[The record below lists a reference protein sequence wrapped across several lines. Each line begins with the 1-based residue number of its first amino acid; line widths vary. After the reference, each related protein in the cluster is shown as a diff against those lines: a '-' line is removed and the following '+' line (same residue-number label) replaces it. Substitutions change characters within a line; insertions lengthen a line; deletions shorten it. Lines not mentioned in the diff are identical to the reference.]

1 MSIELL
7 CRKLVQAL
15 KEARAAD
22 YNEIDGTWQYAIDE
36 MSEETVA
43 AWTRDTMAI
52 NSLIDEIEKK
62 LKTIDNVNE
71 RHS

>member
-15 KEARAAD
+15 KEARAAN
-22 YNEIDGTWQYAIDE
+22 YNEIDGTWQWGVDE

-43 AWTRDTMAI
+43 AWMRDEKAI
-52 NSLIDEIEKK
+52 RSLIDEIENK
-62 LKTIDNVNE
+62 LNKIDNVNE
-71 RHS
+71 RPS